1 MQIASTRRNSKSGL
15 QPRQSFIAT
24 SHRLNGATG
33 ASIAGAA
40 PATVH
45 SISTA
50 AHVPAGKNLAV
61 ALDAQQLQE
70 INQNIQRSNNQALSS
85 RFKSSAAGAAHVDG
99 PVEQDDSLENIIA
112 RSKQA
117 TLGLLFALS
126 RGMSQPR
133 FLSVMLVLLEF
144 LCMLPFALPLAREF
158 HWNKAHGMGH
168 GVALAVDILAIC
180 TRMVYD
186 VRFCGLGA
194 WCPLASSA
202 DFRASRWPCGT
213 ITSGRSTVTPRDS
226 RSVTISSPT
235 ASMCALHPFALYY
248 SFDSMMS
255 GFAPRLT
262 ICWQ

>member
-1 MQIASTRRNSKSGL
+1 MQVAFTRRNSKSGL

-50 AHVPAGKNLAV
+50 VHVPAGKNLAV

-85 RFKSSAAGAAHVDG
+85 RFKSSAAGAALHDG
-99 PVEQDDSLENIIA
+99 PVEQDEYSLENIIA

-117 TLGLLFALS
+117 TFGLLFALS

-133 FLSVMLVLLEF
+133 FLSMMLVLLEF
-144 LCMLPFALPLAREF
+144 LCTLPFALPLAREF

-168 GVALAVDILAIC
+168 GIAVAVDILAVC
-180 TRMVYD
+180 T
-186 VRFCGLGA
+186 
-194 WCPLASSA
+194 
-202 DFRASRWPCGT
+202 
-213 ITSGRSTVTPRDS
+213 
-226 RSVTISSPT
+226 
-235 ASMCALHPFALYY
+235 
-248 SFDSMMS
+248 
-255 GFAPRLT
+255 
-262 ICWQ
+262 